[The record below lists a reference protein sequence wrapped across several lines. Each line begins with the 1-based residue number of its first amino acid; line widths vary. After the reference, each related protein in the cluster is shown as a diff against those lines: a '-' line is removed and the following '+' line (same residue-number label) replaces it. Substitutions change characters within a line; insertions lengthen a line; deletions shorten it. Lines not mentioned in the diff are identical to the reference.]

1 MPVQVQSV
9 VVGVRSHTR
18 EGSFVANLLIFLL
31 YENIVVHNPVIVSE
45 VVGVRMSKYDLVI
58 YGASGFTGQFV
69 IEYVARAAEEH
80 SLAWAVA
87 GRSEGRVRAAL
98 ARAGAMLGSDLSR
111 GEAVLR
117 DLHLVIRYSPSSH
130 HLL

>member
-1 MPVQVQSV
+1 
-9 VVGVRSHTR
+9 
-18 EGSFVANLLIFLL
+18 
-31 YENIVVHNPVIVSE
+31 
-45 VVGVRMSKYDLVI
+45 MSKYDLVI

-69 IEYVARAAEEH
+69 IEYVARAGEEH
-80 SLAWAVA
+80 HLAWAVA